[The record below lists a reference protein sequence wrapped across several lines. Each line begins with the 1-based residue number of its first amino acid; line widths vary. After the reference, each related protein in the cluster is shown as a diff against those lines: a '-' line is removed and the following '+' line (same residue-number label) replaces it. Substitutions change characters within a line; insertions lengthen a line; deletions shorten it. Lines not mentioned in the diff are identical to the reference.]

1 MNRKQYNKI
10 RRRKKLMRKLFVLTN
25 IVLMGVLIVVL
36 VYWGSGKKEKSG
48 IGNNKID
55 LNTSNQENSISAN
68 DLETTIYANANTSDF
83 ARTYASKLEK
93 CKNYVVCLD
102 AGHGGTDI
110 GAEGTTGK
118 YEKEDTLQLSLLI
131 KEYLES
137 AGVKVVMTRKSDKTV
152 SLEDR
157 RNIAEDCGADLLLSI
172 HRNIYV
178 GAEDING
185 IEAWISNTRPEN
197 ATNISKKI
205 LQCIED
211 GVSGVKNRGVKWG
224 TMDNVNENYGVNR
237 VSMASLIL
245 EVGFM
250 SSDHDNRLFERYLD
264 EYAKGIAKGV
274 LDCI

>member
-1 MNRKQYNKI
+1 MNRKQYNRI
-10 RRRKKLMRKLFVLTN
+10 RRRKRLIRKLFVLSN
-25 IVLMGVLIVVL
+25 IILMGVLIIVL
-36 VYWGSGKKEKSG
+36 VYWGSGKKEKNG
-48 IGNNKID
+48 ISDKKINQ
-55 LNTSNQENSISAN
+55 NTSNQENSISPE
-68 DLETTIYANANTSDF
+68 DLETTIYTNANTSDF
-83 ARTYASKLEK
+83 GKNYASKSDK
-93 CKNYVVCLD
+93 CQNYVVCLD

-152 SLEDR
+152 SLDER
-157 RNIAEDCGADLLLSI
+157 RNIAENCGANLLLSI

-185 IEAWISNTRPEN
+185 VEAWISNTRPED

-205 LQCIED
+205 LQCIE
-211 GVSGVKNRGVKWG
+211 GEVSGVKNRGVKWG
-224 TMDNVNENYGVNR
+224 TMDNVNENYGVNK

-250 SSDHDNRLFERYLD
+250 SSDYDNRSFEQYLD
-264 EYAKGIAKGV
+264 DYAKGIAKGV